1 MYVVLL
7 GLPGAGKGTQAQ
19 RLQKTTGLVHI
30 SSGDL
35 FRENI
40 GKGTELGKRAQ
51 EFVSSGALVP
61 NEITIGMILDR
72 IAQPDV
78 NKGFMLDGF
87 PRTME
92 QANALDEAL
101 AGRESAIDRAI
112 YIKVAPEELV
122 RRLGGRWSCPECGA
136 VYNEINQPPK
146 EAQVCDNCG
155 ARLTQREDDRP
166 EVVRKRIDLQMEGLE
181 PLLAHYRGQGK
192 LAEVD
197 GQRGADEVTRDLQQL
212 ISQVEA

>member
-1 MYVVLL
+1 MVAAFPVNARSVSR
-7 GLPGAGKGTQAQ
+7 GTCPAGYARGCMFEALEFRYPFRRYQ
-19 RLQKTTGLVHI
+19 R
-30 SSGDL
+30 
-35 FRENI
+35 
-40 GKGTELGKRAQ
+40 
-51 EFVSSGALVP
+51 
-61 NEITIGMILDR
+61 MILDR

-122 RRLGGRWSCPECGA
+122 RRLAGRWSCPECGA

-212 ISQVEA
+212 ISRVEA